1 MTITCC
7 CPSEG
12 IYHTNSNK
20 LCNRESI
27 YGCKIYAEKSADQKD
42 NSINRVLS
50 PSLVRWKYY
59 PLTPIDPGKLFK
71 YYGKFSLIKND

>member
-12 IYHTNSNK
+12 IYYTNPNK
-20 LCNRESI
+20 LCNRDSI
-27 YGCKIYAEKSADQKD
+27 YGGKIYGEKSIDQKD
-42 NSINRVLS
+42 NNSNQVLT

-59 PLTPIDPGKLFK
+59 PLTSIDPGNFK
-71 YYGKFSLIKND
+71 RHYGKLKIKK